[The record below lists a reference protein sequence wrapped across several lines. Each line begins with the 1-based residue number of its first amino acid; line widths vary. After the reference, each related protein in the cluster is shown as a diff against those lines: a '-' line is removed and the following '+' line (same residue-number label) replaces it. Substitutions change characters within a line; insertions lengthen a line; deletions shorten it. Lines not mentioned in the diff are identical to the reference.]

1 MLANSVSPPT
11 SGTTLARRMVAS
23 GGASRK
29 VSSTCQMSV
38 SAGGLSLE

>member
-11 SGTTLARRMVAS
+11 SGTVLARRMVAI
-23 GGASRK
+23 GGVSRK

-38 SAGGLSLE
+38 SAGGLSSE

>member
-1 MLANSVSPPT
+1 MLANSVSPPV
-11 SGTTLARRMVAS
+11 SGTTLPRRMVAI

-38 SAGGLSLE
+38 SAGGLSAE